1 MLGMVYALVK
11 KMNENLEEI
20 IYLNNL
26 FDLYQSLLTPAQSE
40 IFNEYY
46 NDNLSLSEISEIHNI
61 SRSAA
66 SYSLKLV
73 RKKLEKFEAKL
84 HLNEIIED
92 IKKENKEIANKI
104 ESRIKNGI

>member
-1 MLGMVYALVK
+1 MVYALVK

-61 SRSAA
+61 SRAAA
-66 SYSLKLV
+66 SYSLKLI

>member
-1 MLGMVYALVK
+1 MVYALAK

-66 SYSLKLV
+66 SYSLKLI

>member
-1 MLGMVYALVK
+1 
-11 KMNENLEEI
+11 MNENLEEI

-26 FDLYQSLLTPAQSE
+26 FDLYQSLLTPSQSE

-46 NDNLSLSEISEIHNI
+46 NDNLSLSEIREIHNI

>member
-1 MLGMVYALVK
+1 MK
-11 KMNENLEEI
+11 NL
-20 IYLNNL
+20 
-26 FDLYQSLLTPAQSE
+26 S
-40 IFNEYY
+40 EYY

>member
-1 MLGMVYALVK
+1 
-11 KMNENLEEI
+11 MNENLEEI

-26 FDLYQSLLTPAQSE
+26 FDLYQSLLTPSQSE

>member
-1 MLGMVYALVK
+1 MVYALVK
-11 KMNENLEEI
+11 KMNETLEEI

>member
-1 MLGMVYALVK
+1 MVYALVK
-11 KMNENLEEI
+11 KMNENIEEI

-46 NDNLSLSEISEIHNI
+46 NDNLSLSEISEIHNV

>member
-1 MLGMVYALVK
+1 MVYALVK

-26 FDLYQSLLTPAQSE
+26 FDLYQNLLTPAQSE

>member
-1 MLGMVYALVK
+1 MVYALVK

-46 NDNLSLSEISEIHNI
+46 NDNLSLSEISEIHNV

-66 SYSLKLV
+66 SYSLKLI

>member
-1 MLGMVYALVK
+1 MVSALVK

>member
-1 MLGMVYALVK
+1 MVYALVK

-73 RKKLEKFEAKL
+73 RTKLEKFEAKL

>member
-1 MLGMVYALVK
+1 MVYVLAK

>member
-1 MLGMVYALVK
+1 MVYALVK

-46 NDNLSLSEISEIHNI
+46 NNNLSLSEISEIHNI

>member
-1 MLGMVYALVK
+1 
-11 KMNENLEEI
+11 MNENIEEI

>member
-1 MLGMVYALVK
+1 MVYASVK

-46 NDNLSLSEISEIHNI
+46 NDNLSLLEISEIHNI

>member
-1 MLGMVYALVK
+1 MVYALVK
-11 KMNENLEEI
+11 KMNENIEEI

>member
-1 MLGMVYALVK
+1 MVYALVK

-66 SYSLKLV
+66 SYSLKLI

>member
-1 MLGMVYALVK
+1 MVYALVK

>member
-1 MLGMVYALVK
+1 MVYALVK

-66 SYSLKLV
+66 SYALKLV

>member
-1 MLGMVYALVK
+1 MVYALVK

-46 NDNLSLSEISEIHNI
+46 NDNLSLSEISVIHNI

>member
-1 MLGMVYALVK
+1 
-11 KMNENLEEI
+11 MNENLEEI

>member
-1 MLGMVYALVK
+1 MVYVLVK

>member
-1 MLGMVYALVK
+1 MVYALVK

-46 NDNLSLSEISEIHNI
+46 NDNLSLSEISEIHNT

-73 RKKLEKFEAKL
+73 SKKLEKFEAKL

>member
-1 MLGMVYALVK
+1 MVCALVK

-66 SYSLKLV
+66 SYSLKLI

>member
-1 MLGMVYALVK
+1 MVYALVK

-66 SYSLKLV
+66 SYSLKLI
-73 RKKLEKFEAKL
+73 RKKVEKCEAKL

>member
-1 MLGMVYALVK
+1 MVYALVK

-46 NDNLSLSEISEIHNI
+46 NDNLSLSEISETHNI

-66 SYSLKLV
+66 SYSLKLI

>member
-1 MLGMVYALVK
+1 MVYALVK

-46 NDNLSLSEISEIHNI
+46 NDNLSLSEISEIHKI

>member
-1 MLGMVYALVK
+1 MVYALAK

>member
-1 MLGMVYALVK
+1 MVYALVK

-46 NDNLSLSEISEIHNI
+46 NYNLSLSEISEIHNT

>member
-1 MLGMVYALVK
+1 
-11 KMNENLEEI
+11 MNEKIEEI

>member
-1 MLGMVYALVK
+1 
-11 KMNENLEEI
+11 MNENLEEI

-26 FDLYQSLLTPAQSE
+26 FDLYQSLLTPAQRE

-66 SYSLKLV
+66 SYSLKLI

>member
-1 MLGMVYALVK
+1 MVYALVK

-26 FDLYQSLLTPAQSE
+26 FDLYQSLLTTAQSE

>member
-1 MLGMVYALVK
+1 MVYALVK

-84 HLNEIIED
+84 HLNEIIEE

>member
-1 MLGMVYALVK
+1 MVYVLVK

-46 NDNLSLSEISEIHNI
+46 NDNLSLSEISEIHNT

>member
-1 MLGMVYALVK
+1 MVYALVK

-26 FDLYQSLLTPAQSE
+26 FDLYQSLLTPSQSE

-92 IKKENKEIANKI
+92 IKK
-104 ESRIKNGI
+104 

>member
-1 MLGMVYALVK
+1 MVYALVK

-46 NDNLSLSEISEIHNI
+46 NDNLSLSEISEIHNT

>member
-1 MLGMVYALVK
+1 MVYALVK
-11 KMNENLEEI
+11 KMNENLEEL

>member
-1 MLGMVYALVK
+1 MVYALVK

-46 NDNLSLSEISEIHNI
+46 NDNLSLSEISEIHNV

-84 HLNEIIED
+84 HLNESIED

>member
-1 MLGMVYALVK
+1 
-11 KMNENLEEI
+11 MNENLEEI

-46 NDNLSLSEISEIHNI
+46 NDNLSLSEISEIHNT

>member
-1 MLGMVYALVK
+1 MK
-11 KMNENLEEI
+11 IEEI